1 MKYRLGTRKSELA
14 LKQSKFVQKLLE
26 KKGCVTELVLIESE
40 GDTQISKP
48 LYEIESEGP
57 GLFTKRLEKALLE
70 NKIDLAVHSLK
81 DLPTLQP
88 DELKVAAT
96 PKRES
101 ASDCLILL
109 ESQFDASQYLG
120 LKEKAVVGTSSLRRQ
135 AQLKA
140 VRPDLEII
148 SLRGNVPTRLNAI
161 HSGKVDAVVLA
172 EAGLNRL
179 GNSLEGFRK
188 QVLPLDRFVPAPGQ
202 GALAIEVR
210 KDCPRGLFE
219 AIQSLNDASTEI
231 ATKLERQILR
241 ELEGGCTLPLGVN
254 CQKEGNAWKV
264 QAFLGVQEGPKGQ
277 ENGKVS
283 WGAFHRFDIL
293 GTVEQTLVSQ
303 TVEYFRSRSH
313 ANE

>member
-14 LKQSKFVQKLLE
+14 LKQSESIQKLLE

-81 DLPTLQP
+81 DLPTIQP
-88 DELKVAAT
+88 PELKVAAT

-101 ASDCLILL
+101 AHDCLILL
-109 ESQFDASQYLG
+109 DSQFDASQFLG
-120 LKEKAVVGTSSLRRQ
+120 LREKAVVGTSSLRRQ

-140 VRPDLEII
+140 VRPDLEVV
-148 SLRGNVPTRLNAI
+148 SLRGNVPTRLGAVR
-161 HSGKVDAVVLA
+161 SGKVDAIALA

-179 GNSLEGFRK
+179 GVPLDGLRK
-188 QVLPLDRFVPAPGQ
+188 QILPLERFVSAPGQ

-210 KDCPRGLFE
+210 QDCPKELLE
-219 AIQSLNDASTEI
+219 AIQALNDP
-231 ATKLERQILR
+231 ATALATQIERKILR
-241 ELEGGCTLPLGVN
+241 ELEGGCTLPLGVF
-254 CQKEGNAWKV
+254 CQKEGKV
-264 QAFLGVQEGPKGQ
+264 LTLKAFLGVEGARAQ
-277 ENGKVS
+277 
-283 WGAFHRFDIL
+283 GAPQWVDFHRFDIL
-293 GTVEQTLVSQ
+293 SVVEHTLVSQ
-303 TVEYFRSRSH
+303 TVEYFRSRTH
-313 ANE
+313 ARK

>member
-14 LKQSKFVQKLLE
+14 LKQSESIQKLLE
-26 KKGCVTELVLIESE
+26 KKGCFTELVLIESE

-88 DELKVAAT
+88 AELKVAAI

-101 ASDCLILL
+101 AHDCLILL
-109 ESQFDASQYLG
+109 DSQFDASQFMG
-120 LKEKAVVGTSSLRRQ
+120 LREKAVVGTSSLRRQ

-140 VRPDLEII
+140 VRPDLEVV
-148 SLRGNVPTRLNAI
+148 SLRGNVPTRLNAVR
-161 HSGKVDAVVLA
+161 SGKVDAIVLA

-179 GNSLEGFRK
+179 GISLEGLRK
-188 QVLPLDRFVPAPGQ
+188 QILPLERFVPAPGQ

-210 KDCPRGLFE
+210 QDCPKDLLE
-219 AIQSLNDASTEI
+219 AIQLLNDPATELSTQI
-231 ATKLERQILR
+231 ERKILR
-241 ELEGGCTLPLGVN
+241 ELEGGCTLPLGVF
-254 CQKEGNAWKV
+254 CQKEGKTLNLKS
-264 QAFLGVQEGPKGQ
+264 FLGEEQGREQGVP
-277 ENGKVS
+277 V
-283 WGAFHRFDIL
+283 WVDFHRFDIQ
-293 GTVEQTLVSQ
+293 GAVEHTLVSQ
-303 TVEYFRSRSH
+303 TVEYFRSRNH
-313 ANE
+313 ARK